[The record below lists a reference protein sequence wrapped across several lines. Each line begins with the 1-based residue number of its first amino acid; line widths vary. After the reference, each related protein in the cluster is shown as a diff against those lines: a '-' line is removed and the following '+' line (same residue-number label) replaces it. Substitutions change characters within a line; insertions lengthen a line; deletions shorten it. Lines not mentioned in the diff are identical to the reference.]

1 MQKKWIFI
9 CCSLLCI
16 GAYRWGDMK
25 WEYAK
30 QKAMEFLY
38 TEVSE
43 LMAPYLYTQGK
54 KTNVLVYADVEHFF
68 LPVLSEFRVVKQE
81 IEIEDEGTVG
91 QDIPQNIP
99 LENEII
105 VEIEQEEMEEMVG
118 NSTEIKQ
125 EDVSITVSGGIA
137 ALEKKV
143 NINRLKLQE
152 FDYLRQNFYQID
164 NTTTVGKDLLNADLL
179 LGKNMT
185 LKENVDGPQILIYH
199 THSQEAY
206 KDSVSG
212 DPATSIVGVGDYLET
227 LLEEKYGI
235 QVLHHKGVYDQP
247 RDSAYSAALPNIE
260 KVLQENP
267 TIEVVIDLHRDGVA
281 ENRHLVTEID
291 GKPTAKI
298 MFFNGLSK
306 TTAQGEL
313 SYLPNPYR
321 EDNLALSFQ
330 MQLVAEEYYPG
341 LARKI
346 YLKGYRYNLHLK
358 PKSMLVEVG
367 AQTNTFEE
375 AKNAMEPLSNILAMV
390 LLEKNSTNN

>member
-1 MQKKWIFI
+1 
-9 CCSLLCI
+9 
-16 GAYRWGDMK
+16 MK

>member
-38 TEVSE
+38 MEVSE

-81 IEIEDEGTVG
+81 IEIEDEETVG

-105 VEIEQEEMEEMVG
+105 VETEQEEMVE

-390 LLEKNSTNN
+390 LLENNSTNN